1 MTRPPCSRTRSL
13 VVVTLKVA
21 AMVVMVAVK
30 ITTKGFQHVH
40 IGDRKVSFSVREDL
54 LCDLCLAPF
63 DLHFIRF
70 PAQTHDVCER
80 PVRKDLPEEN
90 IFSFWHRPNYSPS
103 PPCTQFSLFHFF
115 KNNRRMD
122 KTSLNLIWS
131 QVLSGGTWSTIKI
144 MSSHSNCIFDDL
156 FRNTPLD
163 PMMYGW

>member
-1 MTRPPCSRTRSL
+1 MSQISMIAFLGHFCNLLSGHFRQHCTVIIATLCNNGRRVRGMTRPPCSRTRSL
-13 VVVTLKVA
+13 GVVTLKVA

-90 IFSFWHRPNYSPS
+90 TFSFGHRPNY
-103 PPCTQFSLFHFF
+103 PPPPA
-115 KNNRRMD
+115 
-122 KTSLNLIWS
+122 LNLGKFFTF
-131 QVLSGGTWSTIKI
+131 LKTIGEWI
-144 MSSHSNCIFDDL
+144 
-156 FRNTPLD
+156 
-163 PMMYGW
+163 